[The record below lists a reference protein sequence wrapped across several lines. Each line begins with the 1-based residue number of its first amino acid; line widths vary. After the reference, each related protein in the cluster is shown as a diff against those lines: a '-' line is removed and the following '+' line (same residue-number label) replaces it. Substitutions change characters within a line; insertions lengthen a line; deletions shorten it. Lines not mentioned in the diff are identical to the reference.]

1 MPIFVFFFLM
11 IKTASNFYKELIK
24 TFPFEPTST
33 QNELLML
40 LSEFLFSKD
49 SDGVFLLKGYAG
61 TGKTST
67 ISTLVNNL
75 WKIGQKPVLLAPT
88 GRAAKVIGLYSK
100 KKAFTIHKKI
110 YHPKKTSNGGVE
122 FVRQVN
128 KHTNT
133 VFFVDE
139 ASMVPDAP
147 SNSKLFDNGSLLDD
161 LIDYIYSGKNCKLIL
176 IGDTAQ
182 LPPVKLEIS
191 PALDEDKLEYQYNKS
206 VTLIEL
212 DEVMRQHKNSGIL
225 SNATELRMFIG
236 ATSIADFK
244 FDMQYPDI
252 VRLTDSYDIQDAIH
266 TAYDSHGIDDTAI
279 IVRSNKRANL
289 YNQQV
294 RTRILDHESEISVGD
309 HIMAVK
315 NNYFWL
321 KDSSEISFLANGDT
335 FEVLE
340 IFNTKELYG
349 FKFAE
354 VKIRLIDYPSHPPVE
369 TVLLLDT
376 LLSES
381 PSLSYEES
389 NKLYQEV
396 AKDFEDIK
404 SKYKKLLEIKN
415 NKYFN
420 AIQVKYSYAMTC
432 HKSQGGQWDT
442 VFIEQP
448 YLPDGQSIE
457 YLRWLYT
464 AVTRAKNKLYLLGF
478 QNDAFYED

>member
-1 MPIFVFFFLM
+1 M
-11 IKTASNFYKELIK
+11 IKTSSNFYKELIK
-24 TFPFEPTST
+24 TFPFEATST
-33 QNELLML
+33 QNELLMM

-49 SDGVFLLKGYAG
+49 SDAVFLLKGYAG

-88 GRAAKVIGLYSK
+88 GRAAKVISLYSK
-100 KKAFTIHKKI
+100 KQAFTIHKKI

-122 FVRQVN
+122 FTRQVN

-161 LIDYIYSGKNCKLIL
+161 LMDYVYSGKNCKMIL

-182 LPPVKLEIS
+182 LPPVKLEVS
-191 PALDEDKLEYQYNKS
+191 PALNEDNLSFHYNKS
-206 VTLIEL
+206 VSLIEL

-225 SNATELRMFIG
+225 VNATELRMFI
-236 ATSIADFK
+236 SNDSFADFQ
-244 FDMQYPDI
+244 FNLEYPDV
-252 VRLTDSYDIQDAIH
+252 VRLVDSYDIQDAIH
-266 TAYDSHGIDDTAI
+266 TAYDQHGIDETAI
-279 IVRSNKRANL
+279 VVRSNKRANQ
-289 YNQQV
+289 YNQQI
-294 RTRILDHESEISVGD
+294 RTRILDKENEISVGD

-321 KDSSEISFLANGDT
+321 KDSAEISFLANGDT

-349 FKFAE
+349 FRFAE

-376 LLSES
+376 LMSES

-389 NKLYQEV
+389 NRLYQEV
-396 AKDFEDIK
+396 GKDYADIK
-404 SKYKKLLEIKN
+404 SKYKNRIPLPPLRLMTSHSVRIFYLNGIKIFILL
-415 NKYFN
+415 
-420 AIQVKYSYAMTC
+420 
-432 HKSQGGQWDT
+432 D
-442 VFIEQP
+442 
-448 YLPDGQSIE
+448 L
-457 YLRWLYT
+457 
-464 AVTRAKNKLYLLGF
+464 
-478 QNDAFYED
+478 

>member
-1 MPIFVFFFLM
+1 
-11 IKTASNFYKELIK
+11 
-24 TFPFEPTST
+24 TST
-33 QNELLML
+33 QNELLMM

-49 SDGVFLLKGYAG
+49 SDAVFLLKGYAG

-88 GRAAKVIGLYSK
+88 GRAAKVISLYSK
-100 KKAFTIHKKI
+100 KQAFTIHKKI

-122 FVRQVN
+122 FTRQVN

-161 LIDYIYSGKNCKLIL
+161 LMDYVYSGKNCKMIL

-182 LPPVKLEIS
+182 LPPVKLEVS
-191 PALDEDKLEYQYNKS
+191 PALNEDNLSFHYNKS
-206 VTLIEL
+206 VSLIEL

-225 SNATELRMFIG
+225 VNATELRMFI
-236 ATSIADFK
+236 SNDSFADFQ
-244 FDMQYPDI
+244 FNLEYPDV
-252 VRLTDSYDIQDAIH
+252 VRLVDSYDIQDAIH
-266 TAYDSHGIDDTAI
+266 TAYDQHGIDETAI
-279 IVRSNKRANL
+279 VVRSNKRANQ
-289 YNQQV
+289 YNQQI
-294 RTRILDHESEISVGD
+294 RTRILDKENEISVGD

-321 KDSSEISFLANGDT
+321 KDSAEISFLANGDT

-349 FKFAE
+349 FRFAE

-376 LLSES
+376 LMSES

-389 NKLYQEV
+389 NRLYQEV
-396 AKDFEDIK
+396 GKDYADIK
-404 SKYKKLLEIKN
+404 SKYKKLLEIKQ

-442 VFIEQP
+442 VFIEKP
-448 YLPDGQSIE
+448 YLPDGQSVD
-457 YLRWLYT
+457 YWRWLYT
-464 AVTRAKNKLYLLGF
+464 AITRAKSKLYLLGF
-478 QNDAFYED
+478 QNEDIEEL

>member
-1 MPIFVFFFLM
+1 M
-11 IKTASNFYKELIK
+11 IKSPSVFYKELLK
-24 TFPFEPTST
+24 SFPFEATSA
-33 QNELLML
+33 QNELLKL
-40 LSEFLFSKD
+40 LSDFLFEED
-49 SDGVFLLKGYAG
+49 SSGVFLLKGYAG

-88 GRAAKVIGLYSK
+88 GRAAKVISVYAK

-133 VFFVDE
+133 IFFVDE

-161 LIDYIYSGKNCKLIL
+161 LMDYVYSGKNCKMVL

-182 LPPVKLEIS
+182 LPPVKLEVS
-191 PALDEDKLEYQYNKS
+191 PALDEDNLSFHYNKS
-206 VTLIEL
+206 VTMIEL

-225 SNATELRMFIG
+225 SNATDLRMFV
-236 ATSIADFK
+236 ANDSYADFE
-244 FDMQYPDI
+244 FTLDFPDL
-252 VRLTDSYDIQDAIH
+252 VRLVDSYDIQDAIH
-266 TAYDSHGIDDTAI
+266 TAYDQNGIDETAI
-279 IVRSNKRANL
+279 IVRSNKRANQ
-289 YNQQV
+289 YNQQI
-294 RTRILDHESEISVGD
+294 RTRILDKENEISPGD
-309 HIMAVK
+309 HVMAVK

-321 KDSSEISFLANGDT
+321 KDSSEISFIANGDS

-340 IFNTKELYG
+340 IFKTVSLYG
-349 FKFAE
+349 FRFAE
-354 VKIRLIDYPSHPPVE
+354 VKVRLIDYPSHPPVE

-389 NKLYQEV
+389 NRLYQEV
-396 AKDFEDIK
+396 LKDYEDIK
-404 SKYKKLLEIKN
+404 SKYKKLLEVKN

-432 HKSQGGQWDT
+432 HKSQGGQWKT
-442 VFIEQP
+442 IFIEKP
-448 YLPDGQSIE
+448 YLPDGQSKD
-457 YLRWLYT
+457 YFRWLYT
-464 AVTRAKNKLYLLGF
+464 ALTRAKEKLYLLGF
-478 QNDAFYED
+478 QDEDFQQN

>member
-1 MPIFVFFFLM
+1 M
-11 IKTASNFYKELIK
+11 IKTSSNFYKELIK
-24 TFPFEPTST
+24 TFPFEATST
-33 QNELLML
+33 QNELLMM

-49 SDGVFLLKGYAG
+49 SDAVFLLKGYAG

-67 ISTLVNNL
+67 ISTLVINL

-88 GRAAKVIGLYSK
+88 GRAAKVISLYSK
-100 KKAFTIHKKI
+100 KQAFTIHKKI

-122 FVRQVN
+122 FTRQVN

-161 LIDYIYSGKNCKLIL
+161 LMNYVYSGKNCKMIL

-182 LPPVKLEIS
+182 LPPVKLEVS
-191 PALDEDKLEYQYNKS
+191 PALNEDNLSFHYNKS
-206 VTLIEL
+206 VSLIEL

-225 SNATELRMFIG
+225 VNATELRMFI
-236 ATSIADFK
+236 SNDSFADFQ
-244 FDMQYPDI
+244 FNLEYPD
-252 VRLTDSYDIQDAIH
+252 VLRLVDSYDIQDAIH
-266 TAYDSHGIDDTAI
+266 TAYDQHGIDETAI
-279 IVRSNKRANL
+279 VVRSNKRANQ
-289 YNQQV
+289 YNQQI
-294 RTRILDHESEISVGD
+294 RTRILDKENEISVGD
-309 HIMAVK
+309 HIIAVK

-321 KDSSEISFLANGDT
+321 KDSAEISFLANGDT

-349 FKFAE
+349 FRFAE

-376 LLSES
+376 LMSES

-389 NKLYQEV
+389 NRLYQEV
-396 AKDFEDIK
+396 GKDYADIK
-404 SKYKKLLEIKN
+404 SKYKKLLEIKQ

-442 VFIEQP
+442 VFIEKP
-448 YLPDGQSIE
+448 YLPDGQSVD
-457 YLRWLYT
+457 YWRWLYT
-464 AVTRAKNKLYLLGF
+464 AITRAKSKLYLLGF
-478 QNDAFYED
+478 QNEDIEEF

>member
-1 MPIFVFFFLM
+1 M
-11 IKTASNFYKELIK
+11 IKTSSSFYKELIK
-24 TFPFEPTST
+24 TFPFEATST
-33 QNELLML
+33 QNELLMM

-49 SDGVFLLKGYAG
+49 SDAVFLLKGYAG

-88 GRAAKVIGLYSK
+88 GRAAKVISLYSK
-100 KKAFTIHKKI
+100 KQAFTIHKKI

-122 FVRQVN
+122 FTRQVN

-161 LIDYIYSGKNCKLIL
+161 LMNYVYSGKNCKMIL

-182 LPPVKLEIS
+182 LPPVKLEVS
-191 PALDEDKLEYQYNKS
+191 PALNEDNLSFHYNKS
-206 VTLIEL
+206 VSLIEL

-225 SNATELRMFIG
+225 VNATELRMFI
-236 ATSIADFK
+236 SNDSFADFQ
-244 FDMQYPDI
+244 FNLEYPDV
-252 VRLTDSYDIQDAIH
+252 VRLVDSYDIQDAIH
-266 TAYDSHGIDDTAI
+266 TAYDQHGIDETAI
-279 IVRSNKRANL
+279 VVRSNKRANQ
-289 YNQQV
+289 YNQQI
-294 RTRILDHESEISVGD
+294 RTRILDKENEISVGD

-321 KDSSEISFLANGDT
+321 KDSAEISFLANGDT

-349 FKFAE
+349 FRFAE

-376 LLSES
+376 LMSES

-389 NKLYQEV
+389 NRLYQEV
-396 AKDFEDIK
+396 GKDYADIK
-404 SKYKKLLEIKN
+404 SKYKKLLEIKQ

-442 VFIEQP
+442 VFIEKP
-448 YLPDGQSIE
+448 YLPDGQSVD
-457 YLRWLYT
+457 YWRWLYT
-464 AVTRAKNKLYLLGF
+464 AITRAKSKLYLLGF
-478 QNDAFYED
+478 QNEDIEEF

>member
-1 MPIFVFFFLM
+1 M

-33 QNELLML
+33 QNELLIM

-49 SDGVFLLKGYAG
+49 SDGIFLLKGYAG

-67 ISTLVNNL
+67 ISTLVNSL
-75 WKIGQKPVLLAPT
+75 WKIGQKAVLLAPT
-88 GRAAKVIGLYSK
+88 GRAAKVISLYSK
-100 KKAFTIHKKI
+100 KQAFTIHKKI

-122 FVRQVN
+122 FARQVN

-133 VFFVDE
+133 VFIVDE
-139 ASMVPDAP
+139 ASMVPDSP

-161 LIDYIYSGKNCKLIL
+161 LMDYVYSGKNCKLVL

-182 LPPVKLEIS
+182 LPPVKLDVS
-191 PALDEDKLEYQYNKS
+191 PALNEDNLSLHYNKNVS
-206 VTLIEL
+206 LIEL

-225 SNATELRMFIG
+225 LNATELRTFIRND
-236 ATSIADFK
+236 SFADFQ
-244 FDMQYPDI
+244 FSLEYPDV
-252 VRLTDSYDIQDAIH
+252 VRLVDSYDIQDAIH
-266 TAYDSHGIDDTAI
+266 TAYDKKGIDDTAI
-279 IVRSNKRANL
+279 VVRSNKRANQ
-289 YNQQV
+289 YNQQI
-294 RTRILDHESEISVGD
+294 RTRILDKENEISTGD

-349 FKFAE
+349 FRFAE

-396 AKDFEDIK
+396 GKDYADIK
-404 SKYKKLLEIKN
+404 SKYKKLLEIKG

-448 YLPDGQSIE
+448 YLPDGQNVD
-457 YLRWLYT
+457 YWRWLYT
-464 AVTRAKNKLYLLGF
+464 AITRAKSKLYLLGF
-478 QNDAFYED
+478 KNEDFEEES

>member
-1 MPIFVFFFLM
+1 M
-11 IKTASNFYKELIK
+11 IKTSSNFYKELIK
-24 TFPFEPTST
+24 TFPFEATST
-33 QNELLML
+33 QNELLMM

-49 SDGVFLLKGYAG
+49 SDAVFLLKGYAG

-88 GRAAKVIGLYSK
+88 GRAAKVISLYSK
-100 KKAFTIHKKI
+100 KQAFTIHKKI

-122 FVRQVN
+122 FTRQVN

-161 LIDYIYSGKNCKLIL
+161 LMDYVYSGKNCKMIL

-182 LPPVKLEIS
+182 LPPVKLEVS
-191 PALDEDKLEYQYNKS
+191 PALNEDNLSFHYNKS
-206 VTLIEL
+206 VSLIEL

-225 SNATELRMFIG
+225 VNATELRMFI
-236 ATSIADFK
+236 SNDSFADFQ
-244 FDMQYPDI
+244 FNLEYPDV
-252 VRLTDSYDIQDAIH
+252 VRLVDSYDIQDAIH
-266 TAYDSHGIDDTAI
+266 TAYDQHGIDETAI
-279 IVRSNKRANL
+279 VVRSNKRANQ
-289 YNQQV
+289 YNQQI
-294 RTRILDHESEISVGD
+294 RTRILDKENEISVGD

-321 KDSSEISFLANGDT
+321 KDSAEISFLANGDT

-349 FKFAE
+349 FRFAE

-376 LLSES
+376 LMSES

-389 NKLYQEV
+389 NRLYQEV
-396 AKDFEDIK
+396 GKDYADIK
-404 SKYKKLLEIKN
+404 SKYKKLLEIKQ

-442 VFIEQP
+442 VFIEKP
-448 YLPDGQSIE
+448 YLPDGQSVD
-457 YLRWLYT
+457 YWRWLYT
-464 AVTRAKNKLYLLGF
+464 AITRAKSKLYLLGF
-478 QNDAFYED
+478 QNEDIEEL